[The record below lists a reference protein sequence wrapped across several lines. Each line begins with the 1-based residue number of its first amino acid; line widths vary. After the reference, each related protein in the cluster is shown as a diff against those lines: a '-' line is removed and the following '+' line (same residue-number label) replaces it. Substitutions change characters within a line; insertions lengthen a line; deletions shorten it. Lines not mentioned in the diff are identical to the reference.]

1 MPSSKNYKR
10 NYQQEYANE
19 TSARRKQRAERDVIE
34 RQAAKAGISRKG
46 DGLDLDH
53 VKPLSKGG
61 ANTLANIRAVD
72 PSQNRSI
79 LRNSDGSLK
88 SQLSKKERKRK

>member
-19 TSARRKQRAERDVIE
+19 TPVRRKQRAQRDVVE
-34 RQAAKAGISRKG
+34 RQAAKAGISSRG

-53 VKPLSKGG
+53 IQPLSKGG
-61 ANTLANIRAVD
+61 PNTLSNIRAVD
-72 PSQNRSI
+72 PSSNRSI
-79 LRNSDGSLK
+79 LRDSNGALK
-88 SQLSKKERKRK
+88 SQLSKKERKKT